1 MKVKMSNL
9 LKKHKIISIGYII
22 ITVAYIVFGTGLYKI
37 VPSNGTIDNIFHAIY
52 VLLASFVLIGGGI
65 AVWNITIDSF
75 YDCGIIIRCISG
87 MAGIIMIAV
96 GIAFCFVSSVS
107 IIEIISNNIM
117 EAVSYVQL

>member
-1 MKVKMSNL
+1 MSNL

-37 VPSNGTIDNIFHAIY
+37 VPYDGTIDNMFHAID
-52 VLLASFVLIGGGI
+52 VLLASFALIFGGI

-87 MAGIIMIAV
+87 MAGIIIIAV

-117 EAVSYVQL
+117 EAVSYV